1 MQRFCSSTLNE
12 HVCFQIKR
20 KQVFKQLLE
29 VLPRMIGRKKKGGG
43 AIFVPHLFQ
52 TWMLQMMT
60 QICAVRYYWYS
71 SHRFSANWLQAG
83 QGGGGVFSIDRHF
96 QIQTQTENEG
106 VEVVKLERISIC
118 LLGLHACAA
127 ALMLTHRRKEVKF
140 VFVAIYRQER
150 CPQLLP
156 REQWHINLQP
166 AALTCCFNL
175 SSHTHR
181 EDR

>member
-1 MQRFCSSTLNE
+1 MNSDNVITREKNIYLFIRCWAAVCPWLEGTTKLRLDWPERQGVDLANNPPPPRKKTNSSIFTWISVKEPSQLSVNTSISNMQRFCSSTLNE

-29 VLPRMIGRKKKGGG
+29 VLPRMIGRKKKKGGG

-83 QGGGGVFSIDRHF
+83 QGGGG
-96 QIQTQTENEG
+96 
-106 VEVVKLERISIC
+106 ER
-118 LLGLHACAA
+118 GL
-127 ALMLTHRRKEVKF
+127 
-140 VFVAIYRQER
+140 
-150 CPQLLP
+150 
-156 REQWHINLQP
+156 
-166 AALTCCFNL
+166 
-175 SSHTHR
+175 
-181 EDR
+181 